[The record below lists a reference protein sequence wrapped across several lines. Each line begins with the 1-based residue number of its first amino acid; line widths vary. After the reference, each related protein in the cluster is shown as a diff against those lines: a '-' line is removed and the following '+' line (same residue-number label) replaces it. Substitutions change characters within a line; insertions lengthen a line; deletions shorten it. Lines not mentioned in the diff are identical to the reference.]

1 MNVMM
6 IGDVVGPDAVA
17 YLAEHLPEL
26 RREHDVDLV
35 VANAENCV
43 ISGPIPRGGFGM
55 TLGLVERLFAGG
67 VDVIISGNHGWDG
80 PEARAVHRH
89 PKVLRPHN
97 FPADAVGKG
106 AVTLDVSGE
115 TACVLN
121 LGSRSAAMPEALPVY
136 ESLVAAGLGGT
147 IVVDFHGDSAWE
159 KMEFATAVDGRVAA
173 VLGTHTHEPTLN
185 LHILPGGTS
194 LVVDVGMTGPAGSPG
209 GFPLLHFAAEMKG
222 EDAGSLPP
230 FELSEGPT
238 MLGAVWLQIEA
249 GTTREIRRV
258 S

>member
-35 VANAENCV
+35 VANAENCA

-67 VDVIISGNHGWDG
+67 VDVITSGNHGWDG

-89 PKVLRPHN
+89 LKVLRPHN

-136 ESLVAAGLGGT
+136 ESFVAAGLGGT
-147 IVVDFHGDSAWE
+147 IVVDFH
-159 KMEFATAVDGRVAA
+159 
-173 VLGTHTHEPTLN
+173 
-185 LHILPGGTS
+185 
-194 LVVDVGMTGPAGSPG
+194 
-209 GFPLLHFAAEMKG
+209 
-222 EDAGSLPP
+222 
-230 FELSEGPT
+230 
-238 MLGAVWLQIEA
+238 
-249 GTTREIRRV
+249 
-258 S
+258 